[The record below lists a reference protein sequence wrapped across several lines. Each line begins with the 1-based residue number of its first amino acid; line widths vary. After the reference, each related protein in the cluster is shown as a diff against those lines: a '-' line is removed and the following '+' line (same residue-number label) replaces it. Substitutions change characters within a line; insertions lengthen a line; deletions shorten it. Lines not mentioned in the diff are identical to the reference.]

1 MRPWPLTTTGHPT
14 TYERWSA
21 LTDLYHRSG
30 HRDRLDT
37 ASSFR
42 ATLWMGMAKI
52 AENRLKSRGPS
63 PPQVRFT
70 NTSAPGHF
78 GTYIWYRTLRHRC
91 RCVLG
96 PKCPGAEV
104 SRHHNYPKLQGL
116 GAGLTQCGVGQELPL
131 YQKWTRSV
139 KSFGDNQQ

>member
-30 HRDRLDT
+30 HQDRLDT

-78 GTYIWYRTLRHRC
+78 GPKTLRHLYLVPDTSAPVPMC
-91 RCVLG
+91 LG
-96 PKCPGAEV
+96 AKV